1 MKRTRSRGLTLLA
14 ALAAV
19 ATLPMQAS
27 AQKTTAEGIA
37 EYRAMLADGN
47 PAELYEAKGEG
58 LWKEARGPKK
68 ASLEK
73 CDLGKGP
80 GVVKGAFVELPRYF
94 ADTNRVQDLESR
106 LLTCMEQQQGFS
118 AADIAKT
125 PFGAGEQKTMES
137 LVAYISGESR
147 DMKFNVPQAHA
158 QEKLMY
164 EVGKKVFY
172 LRGGPYDF
180 SCASCHGVDDKRVRL
195 QDLPNLTK
203 QPGASTGFGSWP
215 AYRVSSGDLWS
226 MQRRLNDCYRQQRF
240 PFPGYASDA
249 TIALGV
255 FMGVNSKGGQSIAP
269 ALKR

>member
-1 MKRTRSRGLTLLA
+1 MG
-14 ALAAV
+14 ALAAIAV
-19 ATLPMQAS
+19 APGLAS

-47 PAELYEAKGEG
+47 PAELYEARGEG
-58 LWKEARGPKK
+58 LWKQARGPKS
-68 ASLEK
+68 ATLEK

-80 GVVKGAFVELPRYF
+80 GVVKGAFVELPRHF

-106 LLTCMEQQQGFS
+106 LLTCMEQLQGFS
-118 AADIAKT
+118 AAEIAKT

-147 DMKFNVPQAHA
+147 DMKFNLPQGHT

-180 SCASCHGVDDKRVRL
+180 SCASCHGEDNKRVRL

-203 QPGASTGFGSWP
+203 QPGASIGFGAWP

-255 FMGVNSKGGQSIAP
+255 FMGVNSKGGASTAP